1 MSDDKILLVGLVCV
15 DIVNV
20 CQQFPEEDTDTGV
33 LYQDWKR
40 GGNAAN
46 NATILSLLGV
56 SCEFLG
62 TIANSYEKEF
72 LLEDFS
78 KYNIDI
84 SNCIFYD
91 NHSTPLSIVMINS
104 QNGSRTIL
112 HSGKKLPSVTV
123 KDFQKVDLIKK
134 HYKWIHFEARRGK
147 ENAVAIQQMLE
158 KIADHNQKNNASN
171 QIITSVELE
180 KAVPEFSILL
190 NLSDY
195 VIVGKDYSQYHG
207 YSSMEEAIMGFG
219 PKCRPGSALICTW
232 GAQGAMCRHGDGTTH
247 KSPAVPPNKLLDTLG
262 AGDTFTA
269 GTIYYLYRGHGL
281 NEAVDFGCRL
291 AGAKCGIMG
300 YDELKNF
307 KE

>member
-1 MSDDKILLVGLVCV
+1 MSDHKILLVGLVCV

-33 LYQDWKR
+33 LYQEWKR

-91 NHSTPLSIVMINS
+91 NHSTPLSI
-104 QNGSRTIL
+104 
-112 HSGKKLPSVTV
+112 
-123 KDFQKVDLIKK
+123 
-134 HYKWIHFEARRGK
+134 ARRGK

-171 QIITSVELE
+171 QILTSIELE
-180 KAVPEFSILL
+180 KAVPEFSILM

-269 GTIYYLYRGHGL
+269 DAITLMVVALTTHK
-281 NEAVDFGCRL
+281 GCSVL
-291 AGAKCGIMG
+291 QKTNYIGGS
-300 YDELKNF
+300 
-307 KE
+307 